1 MKRIIFI
8 VFVSFISYSGLAQFP
23 PQYPLEGN
31 DAVHKSDERIIGWA
45 TGATLE
51 RGWLDIS
58 DLSLGKAS
66 AGSAENAVGPANA
79 SIVSLG
85 DGGWITLSFER
96 PIQNGEGADFVVFEN
111 AFADPLDSSM
121 AFLELAFVEVSTDG
135 EYFVRFPAVS
145 NLQTDSQITTTSYS
159 DASLIHNLAG
169 KYLANY
175 GTPFDLEDL
184 KDSIGIDIQEI
195 RYIRIVDVVGSLED
209 EFSNVD
215 HLGNVINDPWPTA
228 FPSSGFDLDAV
239 GVLHQ
244 HPLSVEEG
252 TLSAEEWLL
261 YPNPADDVLHLK
273 SLRTSNEMIQVRIY
287 DISGRQLDGFIFKKE
302 TSIDISR
309 YPEGL
314 YFIRL
319 GNETRKIYQ
328 AISAYRVFEKAA
340 PRGQLFIFKVG
351 SLKQGLLLQYR
362 ISRSEVTGIKIPD
375 NSL

>member
-1 MKRIIFI
+1 MKRMIWIAVASIIWNPGI
-8 VFVSFISYSGLAQFP
+8 AQFP

-31 DAVHKSDERIIGWA
+31 DAVHKSDERIIAWA
-45 TGATLE
+45 TGATVE
-51 RGWLDIS
+51 RGWMDIS
-58 DLSLGKAS
+58 NVSLGKAS
-66 AGSAENAVGPANA
+66 AGSAENATGPANS

-85 DGGWITLSFER
+85 DGGWITLSFDQ

-135 EYFVRFPAVS
+135 EHFVRFPAVS

-159 DASLIHNLAG
+159 DASFIHNLAG

-184 KDSIGIDIQEI
+184 RDSNGIDMNEI
-195 RYIRIVDVVGSLED
+195 RYVRIVDVVGSLEE

-215 HLGNVINDPWPTA
+215 HLGNIINDPWPTA

-244 HPLSVEEG
+244 NPLSVEKG
-252 TLSAEEWLL
+252 NLLAEDWLL
-261 YPNPADDVLHLK
+261 YPNPADDVLHLE
-273 SLRTSNEMIQVRIY
+273 SVRPSNEVRQVMIY
-287 DISGRQLDGFIFKKE
+287 DISGRLLDKLIFKKE
-302 TSIDISR
+302 MSMDISG

-319 GNETRKIYQ
+319 GNETRK
-328 AISAYRVFEKAA
+328 
-340 PRGQLFIFKVG
+340 FI
-351 SLKQGLLLQYR
+351 KQ
-362 ISRSEVTGIKIPD
+362 
-375 NSL
+375 

>member
-1 MKRIIFI
+1 MLTAKFKRTFKFLIMKRIILI
-8 VFVSFISYSGLAQFP
+8 VLISFIWRSGIAQFP

-45 TGATLE
+45 TAATLE
-51 RGWLDIS
+51 RGWVDIS
-58 DLSLGKAS
+58 DVSLGKAS

-85 DGGWITLSFER
+85 DGGWITLSFDR
-96 PIQNGEGADFVVFEN
+96 PVQNGAGADFVIFEN

-159 DASLIHNLAG
+159 DASFIHNLAG
-169 KYLANY
+169 KYLTNY

-184 KDSIGIDIQEI
+184 KDSSGIDIQEI
-195 RYIRIVDVVGSLED
+195 RYVRIVDVVGSLED

-215 HLGNVINDPWPTA
+215 HFGNVINDPWPTA

-252 TLSAEEWLL
+252 TLSADDWLL

-273 SLRTSNEMIQVRIY
+273 FLQTSNEMMQVMIY
-287 DISGRQLDGFIFKKE
+287 DISGRQVDRLIFNKE
-302 TSIDISR
+302 ISIDISR

-319 GNETRKIYQ
+319 GNETRK
-328 AISAYRVFEKAA
+328 
-340 PRGQLFIFKVG
+340 FIR
-351 SLKQGLLLQYR
+351 Q
-362 ISRSEVTGIKIPD
+362 
-375 NSL
+375 